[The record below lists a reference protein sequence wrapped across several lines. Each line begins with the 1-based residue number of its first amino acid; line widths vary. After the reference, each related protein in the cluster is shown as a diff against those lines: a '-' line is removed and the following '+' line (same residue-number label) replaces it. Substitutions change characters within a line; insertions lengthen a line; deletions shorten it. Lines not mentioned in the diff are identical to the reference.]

1 VVLSACAD
9 PRALAA
15 PVVRTWEQLQGDL
28 ATNAA
33 DGWSNES
40 FLKSSLFASFA
51 GTTNKEVF
59 LEMSSQREYPLVA
72 LAGFVCLRNSSPND
86 GLECAMNMVLEV
98 KDGAIGLY
106 APLFDYLQ
114 ARHNLAAFKRAFS
127 SVSSRYPRDLRNY
140 LVLVTALPVDEVYA
154 WFHDESRAP
163 VPPTCEA
170 AVLDK
175 LYGEPDAK
183 TRPVT
188 SAMSAALAKL
198 EPIPGVSRAIYVMYA
213 PDSVDKTSLLADLVC
228 VLGDEAA
235 SEPQIVAVIHKRA
248 GYVREL
254 PLDTLKIST
263 KRRELIKRVLQK
275 APK

>member
-1 VVLSACAD
+1 
-9 PRALAA
+9 
-15 PVVRTWEQLQGDL
+15 L

-98 KDGAIGLY
+98 KDGAIVLY

-114 ARHNLAAFKRAFS
+114 ARHDLAAFKRAFS
-127 SVSSRYPRDLRNY
+127 SVSSRYPRELRNY
-140 LVLVTALPVDEVYA
+140 LVLVTALPIDEVYA
-154 WFHDESRAP
+154 WFHDKSRAP
-163 VPPTCEA
+163 VSPTCEA

-188 SAMSAALAKL
+188 SAMSAALARL
-198 EPIPGVSRAIYVMYA
+198 EPIPGVPRAIYVMYA
-213 PDSVDKTSLLADLVC
+213 PDNVDRAALLADLAC

-235 SEPQIVAVIHKRA
+235 SEAQIVAVIRKRA
-248 GYVREL
+248 GYVRDL
-254 PLDTLKIST
+254 PLDTLKVST
-263 KRRELIKRVLQK
+263 KRRELIMRVLQK
-275 APK
+275 ARKK